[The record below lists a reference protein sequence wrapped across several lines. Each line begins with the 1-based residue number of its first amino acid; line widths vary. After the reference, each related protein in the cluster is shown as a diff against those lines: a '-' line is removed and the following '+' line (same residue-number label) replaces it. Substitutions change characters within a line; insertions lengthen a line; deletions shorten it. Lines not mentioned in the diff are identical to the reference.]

1 MLKVYFGNMPDA
13 IYNTAVYFKNDYED
27 EWITDPF
34 VVEMIKDVDSSEV

>member
-27 EWITDPF
+27 EWIRDRT
-34 VVEMIKDVDSSEV
+34 V